1 MIGKLGED
9 HDIEVEDPN
18 KKYKINNFF
27 KSMYTNETKYYTVK
41 SNIDFDYSKHKMGK
55 DRRVELTKK
64 INKFLDLKVLLFQDI
79 SNYKKINISLSI
91 SGKSAFRG
99 IKSYDVE
106 YDPEGITAKEAF
118 HKYDSTGK
126 LNPTREPVLL
136 SEIFRCKASVNLHIK
151 MWAGGLAELTFPEF
165 YDYMDEIGAPEW
177 VVEAVKK
184 QAKKIVEDRVE
195 KRGCIF

>member
-1 MIGKLGED
+1 MSSYSENFERD
-9 HDIEVEDPN
+9 WRF
-18 KKYKINNFF
+18 YKENR
-27 KSMYTNETKYYTVK
+27 
-41 SNIDFDYSKHKMGK
+41 
-55 DRRVELTKK
+55 DR
-64 INKFLDLKVLLFQDI
+64 FWFSGD
-79 SNYKKINISLSI
+79 SLE
-91 SGKSAFRG
+91 
-99 IKSYDVE
+99 SYDVE

-126 LNPTREPVLL
+126 LNPTREPVFL